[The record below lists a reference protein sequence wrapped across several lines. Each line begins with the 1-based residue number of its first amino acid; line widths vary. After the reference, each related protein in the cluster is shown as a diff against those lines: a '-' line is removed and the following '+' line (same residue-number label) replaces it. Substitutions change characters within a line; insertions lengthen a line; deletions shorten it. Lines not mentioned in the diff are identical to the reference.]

1 MTKFKLNARLFGG
14 VFVLLPIIAVLLIP
28 LYLIVLETGL
38 SEQPSS
44 VIQVEGTD
52 VKVPNNPLAFGIL
65 AIMVFLVLLI
75 LIRIER
81 RRNR

>member
-1 MTKFKLNARLFGG
+1 MTRFKLNARLFGG
-14 VFVLLPIIAVLLIP
+14 AFVLVPIIAILLIP
-28 LYLIVLETGL
+28 LYLIVLETGI
-38 SEQPSS
+38 SEDNSG

-52 VKVPNNPLAFGIL
+52 VSIPNNPLAFGIL
-65 AIMVFLVLLI
+65 TIIVFLVLLI

>member
-14 VFVLLPIIAVLLIP
+14 GFVLIPIIAVLLVP
-28 LYLIVLETGL
+28 LYLVVLETGI
-38 SEQPSS
+38 SEDNSS

-52 VKVPNNPLAFGIL
+52 VSIPNNPLAFGIL
-65 AIMVFLVLLI
+65 SIIVLLVVLI

-81 RRNR
+81 KRR

>member
-1 MTKFKLNARLFGG
+1 MTRFKLNARLFGG
-14 VFVLLPIIAVLLIP
+14 AFVLVPIIAILLIP
-28 LYLIVLETGL
+28 MYLIILETGIT
-38 SEQPSS
+38 EDTSS

-52 VKVPNNPLAFGIL
+52 VTVPNNPLAFGVLSVI
-65 AIMVFLVLLI
+65 VFLILLM